1 MCSDSDTQAHSLVR
15 GASAAA
21 GAWAA
26 PGQVVAAVLPPLTA
40 SPHLDNASLLH
51 SDTSSVHYTVS
62 FLLTTAGYWRTAVLA
77 PPSFPQAPS
86 ISPTPGP
93 RLHYRLLTL
102 CPAPTDPV

>member
-26 PGQVVAAVLPPLTA
+26 PGQVVAAVSPPLTA

-62 FLLTTAGYWRTAVLA
+62 FLLTTAGYWRTAVSPPPLSPRR
-77 PPSFPQAPS
+77 PPS
-86 ISPTPGP
+86 P
-93 RLHYRLLTL
+93 RL
-102 CPAPTDPV
+102 PALAYTIAY